1 MNKKRYI
8 FLIFTILWCY
18 VIYSFSQST
27 GESSGS
33 LSLKITHWLL
43 SVVYPNFE
51 TLDPKIIEIL
61 HLMVRKGAHMTE
73 YAILY
78 FLSFNFISTY
88 KLNNKKTYLYP
99 FLFSVGY
106 AFLDEVHQLLVAG
119 RAGKLMDVGID
130 TCGVLVMMGL
140 IVLVKKFVSA
150 KKTMI

>member
-1 MNKKRYI
+1 
-8 FLIFTILWCY
+8 
-18 VIYSFSQST
+18 
-27 GESSGS
+27 
-33 LSLKITHWLL
+33 
-43 SVVYPNFE
+43 
-51 TLDPKIIEIL
+51 
-61 HLMVRKGAHMTE
+61 MVRKGAHMTE

-88 KLNNKKTYLYP
+88 KLNNKQTYLYP

-106 AFLDEVHQLLVAG
+106 AFLDEAHQLLVAG